1 MFSNLNAKQI
11 RNWKQKDEETQN
23 RQKSNLLLNNCGF
36 KGNEI
41 QNMKKYQ
48 EIFKVLLITT

>member
-36 KGNEI
+36 KGNKI